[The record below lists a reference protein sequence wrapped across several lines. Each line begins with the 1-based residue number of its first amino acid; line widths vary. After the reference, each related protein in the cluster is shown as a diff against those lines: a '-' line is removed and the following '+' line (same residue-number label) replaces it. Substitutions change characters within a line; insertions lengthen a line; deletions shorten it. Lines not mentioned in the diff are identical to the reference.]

1 MIICKNSLKY
11 FNTFGLDV
19 NAFKIITIKNI
30 SELYYLWKE
39 NNQKLIPYII
49 LGSGSNVLF
58 LNNFKGTVIIN
69 RLKGILIN
77 ETKNYWNLHVAAGEN
92 WHQLVKYTIK
102 KNIFGLEN
110 LALIPGCVGSA
121 PIQNI
126 GAYGVSLKNFCKYV
140 EILNFSNKKIIR
152 LSYKKCNFKYRD
164 SIFKNF
170 YIRDYA
176 IIALGI
182 TISKKWK
189 PNINYKDLNH
199 LNFNTVTPHEIF
211 NYICKIRKNK
221 IPNPKIYGNAG
232 SFFKNPLIPNKLGF
246 QILKKFPNLPYI
258 VKNNNLLKFSAAK
271 LIDECNL
278 KGYMY
283 GGAMIHSKHS
293 LIIINKFKATSNDI
307 LNLAIK
313 IYYCVGNKF
322 GIWLEP
328 EVRLIGTVGEI
339 HPSIIFYHKDLKI
352 NI

>member
-1 MIICKNSLKY
+1 MIIYKNSLKH
-11 FNTFGLDV
+11 FNSFGIDV
-19 NAFKIITIKNI
+19 HASKIIKIKNI
-30 SELYYLWKE
+30 NELYYLWKE

-58 LNNFKGTVIIN
+58 LNNFQGIVIIN
-69 RLKGILIN
+69 RLKGIIIN
-77 ETKNYWNLHVAAGEN
+77 ESKNYWNLHVSSGEN

-140 EILNFSNKKIIR
+140 DIINFSNKKIIR

-164 SIFKNF
+164 SVFRNF
-170 YIRDYA
+170 YIRNYA

-211 NYICKIRKNK
+211 NHICKIRKNK

-232 SFFKNPLIPNKLGF
+232 SFFKNPLVSPKLGSK
-246 QILKKFPNLPYI
+246 ILKKFPNIPYI
-258 VKNNNLLKFSAAK
+258 IKNNIFKFSAAW

-278 KGYMY
+278 KGYTH
-283 GGAMIHSKHS
+283 GGAMIYSKHS

-307 LNLAIK
+307 LSLAIK

-328 EVRLIGTVGEI
+328 EVKLIGTVGEI
-339 HPSIIFYHKDLKI
+339 NPSIIFSHKLFK
-352 NI
+352 N